1 MKFFVSK
8 FNNSLVCTDG
18 FNFDKLQN
26 NKIYEVTVRTY
37 RNILFHR
44 KFFGLLNK
52 FCEANGID
60 NVDNFRKVYTMK
72 AGYYDIVETPKGAA
86 YLPQSINF
94 EKMNNEDFEH
104 FYNSFNEVLFNDFGC
119 NLDDIENTTKY

>member
-8 FNNSLVCTDG
+8 FNNSLVCSDG
-18 FNFDKLQN
+18 FNFDKLSN

-37 RNILFHR
+37 RNIQFHR

-60 NVDNFRKVYTMK
+60 NVENFSVY
-72 AGYYDIVETPKGAA
+72 
-86 YLPQSINF
+86 
-94 EKMNNEDFEH
+94 
-104 FYNSFNEVLFNDFGC
+104 
-119 NLDDIENTTKY
+119 